1 MKRNAWLAVLLAL
14 VMLVGMLSLT
24 ACGGGSEDAP
34 AADPQQ
40 EGTLSYDRIMKTV
53 RQIMKNYSGYTGVT
67 NEKTTQREDGTTAR
81 SFKYFDD
88 LFTVT
93 VSLEG
98 DTVTDIIVLSDP
110 NQLAKIHNDP
120 YSTFILVASFPALT
134 FYDESKW
141 DCDKK
146 HTALANVLEDTAEV
160 NLENNSIYSRYTEDG
175 WQYVAQCT
183 AFLCTFLVSAE
194 KPATTTAAIT
204 TTTQSIAAIHTTAA
218 TGVVTSTVSPTTTA
232 MCAAGHDWQA
242 VTQTVH
248 VDEAGHYETK
258 TVEKRVTLY
267 RCALCYEE
275 HGALE
280 DYYAH
285 FDAEHDGDSLE
296 IVFRDRY
303 ETFAEYHE
311 VEEQQWVVDQ
321 EEETV
326 EELIGYECRVC
337 GKKKN

>member
-1 MKRNAWLAVLLAL
+1 MKPCPHCGKELPQEMQFCPYCMEKLITETVIGTAPVRHRRRWLWAVFLIAVLLL
-14 VMLVGMLSLT
+14 LL
-24 ACGGGSEDAP
+24 CGLWLWRPWPSPPDPEKESAIASTGSSVTTTSAV
-34 AADPQQ
+34 ASADPSATQ
-40 EGTLSYDRIMKTV
+40 
-53 RQIMKNYSGYTGVT
+53 
-67 NEKTTQREDGTTAR
+67 TTTPSQTT
-81 SFKYFDD
+81 
-88 LFTVT
+88 
-93 VSLEG
+93 
-98 DTVTDIIVLSDP
+98 
-110 NQLAKIHNDP
+110 
-120 YSTFILVASFPALT
+120 
-134 FYDESKW
+134 
-141 DCDKK
+141 
-146 HTALANVLEDTAEV
+146 
-160 NLENNSIYSRYTEDG
+160 
-175 WQYVAQCT
+175 
-183 AFLCTFLVSAE
+183 
-194 KPATTTAAIT
+194 PATT
-204 TTTQSIAAIHTTAA
+204 TTTQSVAATHTTAA
-218 TGVVTSTVSPTTTA
+218 TGVGTSTVSPTATSGGISTTA